1 MAELSAAQLARVALL
16 HGHLHTEIARRD
28 AADTSSFGERLL
40 DEETPR
46 GTIRPHDAMDNGN
59 NSPLQPMPD
68 ALAPYTVEE
77 GRAYKRHKNLSASSE
92 ADADMFLKSDGNKK
106 YKLPDTVAK
115 TAQDYAQCGLLSPNI
130 KNYRNVKDTP
140 TIASIVAVYM
150 TLPDESAKENQKETE
165 TEAGSGSSE
174 TETANPKPAPK
185 KAKVDIA
192 KLTRNC
198 ISTSPVPPTAALYQR
213 IAFISQRHIAAE
225 NPKLRK
231 STNDDGFW
239 IAVDNELN
247 LWRQSFTEGQ
257 MRIMF
262 ETVYDEDIKING
274 LPDHKISI
282 TELKNLEN
290 WVTTLDTE
298 LEKTKFS
305 PVLRPGSPLAVI
317 RPTMRWNA
325 KLGKL
330 VLVLF
335 ATLLLPVV
343 VVVSLA
349 HKGAVPPMRG
359 RKTHTLYFTFLVERE
374 TSALGSKRVLRVQ
387 SLANP
392 AFDILF
398 PPIPVLDR
406 MEKSRD
412 FFTWRLGLTEARS
425 NEVRG
430 RRLHR
435 RSRYLFSGL
444 PTPRDTERASS
455 FTLLLGSLG
464 NCLQDQDK
472 QRHNPP
478 STTTKA
484 SGKVPWILISHPRPL
499 RCLPHRTLLAAVHLA
514 HADDGPA
521 GTHLL
526 HARADP
532 SMIGVSISISVW
544 SGRDALVVLRIHWL
558 SHDTERVASFALLS
572 GLLHN

>member
-92 ADADMFLKSDGNKK
+92 ADADMFLKTSNPMRHNFQTFVAILQCRDTLQILKSDGNKK

-140 TIASIVAVYM
+140 TIASIVASAMRLLSVVDLPPSMETGRCEVLHRCIGKALTDKRCHIKSQVYM

-213 IAFISQRHIAAE
+213 IAFIRHIAAE

-262 ETVYDEDIKING
+262 ETVYDEDIKLNG

-298 LEKTKFS
+298 LEK
-305 PVLRPGSPLAVI
+305 
-317 RPTMRWNA
+317 
-325 KLGKL
+325 
-330 VLVLF
+330 
-335 ATLLLPVV
+335 
-343 VVVSLA
+343 
-349 HKGAVPPMRG
+349 
-359 RKTHTLYFTFLVERE
+359 
-374 TSALGSKRVLRVQ
+374 
-387 SLANP
+387 
-392 AFDILF
+392 
-398 PPIPVLDR
+398 
-406 MEKSRD
+406 
-412 FFTWRLGLTEARS
+412 
-425 NEVRG
+425 
-430 RRLHR
+430 
-435 RSRYLFSGL
+435 
-444 PTPRDTERASS
+444 
-455 FTLLLGSLG
+455 
-464 NCLQDQDK
+464 
-472 QRHNPP
+472 
-478 STTTKA
+478 
-484 SGKVPWILISHPRPL
+484 
-499 RCLPHRTLLAAVHLA
+499 
-514 HADDGPA
+514 
-521 GTHLL
+521 
-526 HARADP
+526 
-532 SMIGVSISISVW
+532 
-544 SGRDALVVLRIHWL
+544 
-558 SHDTERVASFALLS
+558 
-572 GLLHN
+572 